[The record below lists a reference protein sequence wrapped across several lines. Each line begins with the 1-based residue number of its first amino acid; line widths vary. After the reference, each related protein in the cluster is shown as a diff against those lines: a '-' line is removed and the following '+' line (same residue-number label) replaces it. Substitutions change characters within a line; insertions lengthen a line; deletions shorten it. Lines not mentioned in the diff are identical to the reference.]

1 MRKLFFHLF
10 VLLAITATAAN
21 DGDGAEMPLYG
32 SDGVPGNLPNIEAK
46 ETVANKDYDV
56 RFHISQPTVAVFKPS
71 AQNAARCAIIVI
83 PGGSYAS
90 NWYGYQ
96 GTWVA
101 RKLAE
106 AGITAFALKYRI
118 PHDDFESNKMIA
130 PLQDAQRAIQLVREH
145 AADYGI
151 DPHKIGVMGFS
162 AGGHLAS
169 AVTVHYDT
177 AFIANPLGTSLRPDF
192 AVLNYPV
199 ITSQK
204 GLAEE
209 TSLTNLIGS
218 DRRADR
224 AKFFSSELHVTADT
238 PPVFL
243 THASDDSLVP
253 VENSILFY
261 KAMLAHDRPAEMHI
275 YAKGEHGYLNGTPS
289 TDEWLGRLYGWLRL
303 LNFLN

>member
-71 AQNAARCAIIVI
+71 APNAARCAIIVI

-118 PHDDFESNKMIA
+118 PRDDFESNKMIA

-151 DPHKIGVMGFS
+151 DPHTIGVMGFS

-192 AVLNYPV
+192 MVLAYPV
-199 ITSQK
+199 VSFDK
-204 GLAEE
+204 RYGHVGSCE
-209 TSLTNLIGS
+209 NLLGKNPSKKWI
-218 DRRADR
+218 D
-224 AKFFSSELHVTADT
+224 FFSNNLQVTPDT
-238 PPVFL
+238 PPTFL
-243 THASDDSLVP
+243 AQCTDDRTVSVM
-253 VENSILFY
+253 NSVILY
-261 KAMLAHDRPAEMHI
+261 EALHKQNVPAEMHI
-275 YAKGEHGYLNGTPS
+275 YVKGDHCFRPTPS
-289 TDEWLGRLYGWLRL
+289 LDEWLGRLYGWLDL
-303 LNFLN
+303 MGFSK

>member
-1 MRKLFFHLF
+1 MQRLLFA
-10 VLLAITATAAN
+10 LLTAFAALAALADN
-21 DGDGAEMPLYG
+21 GTEIPLYP
-32 SDGVPGNLPNIEAK
+32 DGTVPGNLPGISVK
-46 ETVANKDYDV
+46 ETVENKDYDV
-56 RFHISQPTVAVFKPS
+56 RFGISQPTIAVFKPS
-71 AQNAARCAIIVI
+71 VPNPARCAIIVI

-106 AGITAFALKYRI
+106 ASITAFALKYRI
-118 PHDDFESNKMIA
+118 PRDDFEADKMAA
-130 PLQDAQRAIQLVREH
+130 PLQDAQRAIQLVREN
-145 AADYGI
+145 ADRYGI

-169 AVTVHYDT
+169 AVTVHCDT
-177 AFIANPLGTSLRPDF
+177 AFIANLLGTSLRPDF

-199 ITSQK
+199 ITSRK

-209 TSLTNLIGS
+209 VSLTNLIGS

-224 AKFFSSELHVTADT
+224 AQFFSSELHVTADT

-261 KAMLAHDRPAEMHI
+261 KAMLAHNRPTELHI
-275 YAKGEHGYLNGTPS
+275 YAKGEHGYLNGNPS

-303 LNFLN
+303 LKFLE